1 MGCCGGKREQFHDRI
16 LAPQSREI
24 VAEASSLPRV
34 IPQTF
39 VHFEYIGK
47 TGMTVVGPVTG
58 LRYRFDVPGAV
69 VAVEGRDAPSVSA
82 VPNLRRTR
90 SPLSGD
96 DNHV

>member
-1 MGCCGGKREQFHDRI
+1 MGCCGDKREQFHDRI

-24 VAEASSLPRV
+24 IAEASSLPSAT
-34 IPQTF
+34 PPSF
-39 VHFEYIGK
+39 VYFEYIGK
-47 TGMTVVGPVTG
+47 TGLTVSGPITG
-58 LRYRFDVPGAV
+58 RRYRFDVPGAV

-96 DNHV
+96 DNQV